1 MKDTDKTPL
10 LKCTVLIFLCFL
22 LTSTGWLSWEYH
34 LMDQVA
40 PGVSDICTMVIGY
53 LLQAAGISVFALLLR
68 YRKSMAERI
77 LPAAL
82 LLHLVFMI
90 PAVLSPYLPGT
101 LVFGFL
107 MNLFCG
113 IIAGYYLYD
122 LTRNVQADRKASVFG
137 VGYALAI
144 LGSWLLSKVG
154 GGALYYSDK
163 VLIICA
169 VLTIAAIAAGR
180 RSRPETEDGEKPAA
194 SKAPAKQHDRSFLLL
209 AGALVLLFSIV
220 NSSGFAFPAADLGRA
235 VNVEFSRLVYAAGLV
250 MAGFVTDKSR
260 KYGAVA
266 ALTALMIP
274 FIILAL
280 RGETVSAVIFWALS
294 YFTFGFYSVY
304 RIILFSDIAAEK
316 DLLFLSG
323 FGLLLGRVGDAAGEA
338 ICISLGNR
346 LLILVCVT
354 AVLFAV
360 TVAVFFKVYHRLY
373 MPEAR
378 KEQSEKEKFYQ
389 YAMQH
394 DLSARE
400 RDMLRLLL
408 EEKSNAEIA
417 DALCISENTVKFHIR
432 NLLQKTGCR
441 NRNDLLASYLGSF
454 PA

>member
-1 MKDTDKTPL
+1 
-10 LKCTVLIFLCFL
+10 
-22 LTSTGWLSWEYH
+22 
-34 LMDQVA
+34 
-40 PGVSDICTMVIGY
+40 
-53 LLQAAGISVFALLLR
+53 
-68 YRKSMAERI
+68 
-77 LPAAL
+77 
-82 LLHLVFMI
+82 
-90 PAVLSPYLPGT
+90 
-101 LVFGFL
+101 
-107 MNLFCG
+107 
-113 IIAGYYLYD
+113 
-122 LTRNVQADRKASVFG
+122 
-137 VGYALAI
+137 
-144 LGSWLLSKVG
+144 
-154 GGALYYSDK
+154 
-163 VLIICA
+163 
-169 VLTIAAIAAGR
+169 
-180 RSRPETEDGEKPAA
+180 
-194 SKAPAKQHDRSFLLL
+194 
-209 AGALVLLFSIV
+209 
-220 NSSGFAFPAADLGRA
+220 
-235 VNVEFSRLVYAAGLV
+235 